1 MRSRTSN
8 VYREL
13 SKAPPHRKNTSR
25 DADCIKFDNKSAVL
39 CLYGGRI
46 NLFRYKRRDS
56 ITAVTAAT
64 TMSVGILIPLTVR
77 SYVIIVMCLP
87 ALSPARSPV
96 HPFVLSLSRLP
107 ARLPRRCTKRE
118 IVQTSC
124 LMLGAGET
132 WNAINLSQGTRIR
145 PVQFL
150 ALQCTAVTI
159 AAEETSASEAAPR
172 EIVAAHLSARFLSFS
187 LSLSLPLSLSLS
199 LSLFSSLWLRSCYP
213 CTRKSESA
221 DRKAPGKLIAR
232 RR

>member
-1 MRSRTSN
+1 MFIE
-8 VYREL
+8 EL
-13 SKAPPHRKNTSR
+13 SKPPHRRRKNTSR
-25 DADCIKFDNKSAVL
+25 DAERIKFDNKSAVL
-39 CLYGGRI
+39 RLYGGRI

-56 ITAVTAAT
+56 ITAGYGDDDD
-64 TMSVGILIPLTVR
+64 VGGDLNSAHSSPVR
-77 SYVIIVMCLP
+77 YHRDVP
-87 ALSPARSPV
+87 ARPFALSSSRPLAIP
-96 HPFVLSLSRLP
+96 PSRLP

-159 AAEETSASEAAPR
+159 AAETSASEAAPR
-172 EIVAAHLSARFLSFS
+172 EIVAAHLSARFLS
-187 LSLSLPLSLSLS
+187 LSLSLS
-199 LSLFSSLWLRSCYP
+199 RSLFSSLWLHPRYP

>member
-13 SKAPPHRKNTSR
+13 SKALPRRKNTSR
-25 DADCIKFDNKSAVL
+25 DADRIKFDNKSAVL

-46 NLFRYKRRDS
+46 KLFRYKRRDS
-56 ITAVTAAT
+56 ITAATAT

-77 SYVIIVMCLP
+77 PYVIIVMCLP
-87 ALSPARSPV
+87 ALSPARSPA
-96 HPFVLSLSRLP
+96 HSLALSPSHLP
-107 ARLPRRCTKRE
+107 HRCTKRE

-145 PVQFL
+145 PVQSL

-159 AAEETSASEAAPR
+159 AAEETSASVAAPR
-172 EIVAAHLSARFLSFS
+172 EIVAAHLSAHF
-187 LSLSLPLSLSLS
+187 LSLSLPPPLSLSLS
-199 LSLFSSLWLRSCYP
+199 SPLPGCIRVTLAR
-213 CTRKSESA
+213 E
-221 DRKAPGKLIAR
+221 KANQPIVKRPAS
-232 RR
+232 